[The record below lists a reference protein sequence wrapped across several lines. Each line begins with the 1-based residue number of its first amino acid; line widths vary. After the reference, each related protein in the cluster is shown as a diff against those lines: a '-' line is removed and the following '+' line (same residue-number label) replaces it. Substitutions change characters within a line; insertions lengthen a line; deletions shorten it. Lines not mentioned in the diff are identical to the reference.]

1 MAMTGGKGVSD
12 FLSGIANRL
21 KSSFSGPQ
29 KVKVGFLS
37 NAKYPDGT
45 PVAYIAALNEYGT
58 SRIPSRPFFRGM
70 ISAKSPEWGPTLGR
84 ILKANNYNAELSLSL
99 MGEYV
104 KGQLQ
109 KSIRDLKTPV
119 NAPSTVQKK
128 GFDDPLIDTGH
139 MINSVDYEVMK

>member
-1 MAMTGGKGVSD
+1 
-12 FLSGIANRL
+12 
-21 KSSFSGPQ
+21 
-29 KVKVGFLS
+29 
-37 NAKYPDGT
+37 
-45 PVAYIAALNEYGT
+45 
-58 SRIPSRPFFRGM
+58 M